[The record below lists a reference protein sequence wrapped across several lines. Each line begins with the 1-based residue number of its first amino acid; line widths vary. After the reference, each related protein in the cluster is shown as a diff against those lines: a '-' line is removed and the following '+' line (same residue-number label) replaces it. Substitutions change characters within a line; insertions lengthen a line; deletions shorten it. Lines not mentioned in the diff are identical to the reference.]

1 MKDNL
6 FVLRSFRLLFQ
17 YNPGKL
23 IFLALLT
30 LFLGINQG
38 FSIVLLIPFLQLL
51 DIGEAESSNQL
62 VKLFNSIIDRT
73 GITLS
78 LEIVL
83 LAFIILMVLIAFL
96 NYWKSIYQSKYQEN
110 FSYLIRKRLFRKIIL
125 SDWKSLNNKSK
136 HNHLQVLTEEVP
148 KLTNYYFFYLQML
161 TEIIIVGAH
170 ILFAFLVSV
179 KFTSLVL
186 VIGFVTFFILRRF
199 LKKAFTLGFKQV
211 STFNRLLKYIDDF
224 WLTVKIAKVHSS
236 EEFYYKKFN
245 SANEDLL
252 NIQYKLTKNYTLPQ
266 LIYRMVGIIVLV
278 AVVYLGYQIDKVPL
292 SSFFILIVLFGRIL
306 PKFVNINNYLNH
318 IFSDIPSV
326 RMVLKL
332 DEQFGDRT
340 FPDKKSEKE
349 ITLNKEI
356 SIRDID
362 FAYPGGEK
370 LFSGFSETIPS
381 RKLTGIIGPSGMGK
395 TTLIDL
401 VAGLQIPD
409 NGEIYVDETCLDNK
423 NLPHWK
429 WSIGYLPQDAFFI
442 DGTIRENLIWDSGIS
457 VPDDQIWEVLKLV
470 NAKKLIEK
478 QGEELDTF
486 IANHQYYFS
495 GGERQRLALARVLLR
510 NPQLLILDEATSS
523 LDPENEKLI
532 MEVLQKL
539 KEKTTILFVSH
550 RTSILSYFD
559 KVLELE

>member
-6 FVLRSFRLLFQ
+6 FVIRSFRLLFQ

-429 WSIGYLPQDAFFI
+429 WSIGDLPQDPFFI

-457 VPDDQIWEVLKLV
+457 VSDDQIWEVLKLV